1 MVINETPEDNFY
13 LKGKRQQLVHLLAA
27 EGISDLQILSV
38 MSSLPRHFFINPTY
52 ADHAY
57 DNKPLPI
64 DSEQTISQPYTV
76 AFQTQLLAIKPGDKV
91 LEIGTGS
98 GYQAAVLLKLGAKV
112 YSIERHKALFEKT
125 TQLFNTLGLKA
136 HLFYGDG
143 FKGQPLFAPFDKI
156 LITAAAPTAPNELLK
171 QLKVGGILVAPINN
185 GKLQTMTSFKKMDI
199 NNFEVKK
206 HGQFSFVPM
215 LKGKE

>member
-1 MVINETPEDNFY
+1 MQEDNFFQ
-13 LKGKRQQLVHLLAA
+13 KGKRQQLVKLLAQ
-27 EGISDLQILSV
+27 EGISDKRVLEV
-38 MSSLPRHFFINPTY
+38 MAELPRHFFVNTTY

-64 DSEQTISQPYTV
+64 DKNQTISQPYTV
-76 AFQTQLLAIKPGDKV
+76 AFQTQLLSVEQGDKI

-112 YSIERHKALFEKT
+112 YSIERHKVLFNNTK
-125 TQLFNTLGLKA
+125 QLFNELGLKV

-156 LITAAAPTAPNELLK
+156 LITAAAPTVPDELLK
-171 QLKVGGILVAPINN
+171 QLKVGGVLVVPIDN
-185 GKLQTMTSFKKMDI
+185 GKSQTMTSFKKI
-199 NNFEVKK
+199 NDTNFEVKK

>member
-1 MVINETPEDNFY
+1 MAEDNFY
-13 LKGKRQQLVHLLAA
+13 LKGKRRQLINLLVK
-27 EGISDLQILSV
+27 EGISDHRILEV
-38 MSSLPRHFFINPTY
+38 MATLPRHCFISPTY

-64 DSEQTISQPYTV
+64 DKEQTISQPYTV
-76 AFQTQLLAIKPGDKV
+76 AFQTQLLQIQAGDKV

-112 YSIERHKALFEKT
+112 YSIERHKVLFEKT
-125 TQLFNTLGLKA
+125 KQLFVELGLKA

-156 LITAAAPTAPNELLK
+156 LITAAAPSVPNELLK
-171 QLKVGGILVAPINN
+171 QLKVGGLLVVPLDN
-185 GKLQTMTSFKKMDI
+185 GSSQTMTSFKKMDTT
-199 NNFEVKK
+199 NFEVKK

>member
-1 MVINETPEDNFY
+1 MVINDKPEDNFY
-13 LKGKRQQLVHLLAA
+13 LKGKRQQLVTLLAK
-27 EGISDLQILSV
+27 EGIHDRRVLEI
-38 MSSLPRHFFINPTY
+38 MADLPRHFFINPTY

-64 DSEQTISQPYTV
+64 EKNQTISQPYTV
-76 AFQTQLLAIKPGDKV
+76 AFQTQLLSIQPGDKV

-112 YSIERHKALFEKT
+112 YSIERHKVLFEKT
-125 TQLFNTLGLKA
+125 KQLFDALGLKA

-156 LITAAAPTAPNELLK
+156 LITAAAPGVPDELLK
-171 QLKVGGILVAPINN
+171 QLKVGGILVVPMDN
-185 GKLQTMTSFKKMDI
+185 GGLQIMTSFKKVDTT
-199 NNFEVKK
+199 NFEVKK

>member
-1 MVINETPEDNFY
+1 MQEDNFFQ
-13 LKGKRQQLVHLLAA
+13 KGKRQQLVKLLAQ
-27 EGISDLQILSV
+27 EGISDKRILKV
-38 MSSLPRHFFINPTY
+38 MVELPRHFFINPTY

-64 DSEQTISQPYTV
+64 DKDQTISQPYTV
-76 AFQTQLLAIKPGDKV
+76 AFQTQLLSIEQGDKV

-112 YSIERHKALFEKT
+112 YSIERHKVLFEKT
-125 TQLFNTLGLKA
+125 KQLFDELGLKA

-156 LITAAAPTAPNELLK
+156 LITAAAPSVPDELLK
-171 QLKVGGILVAPINN
+171 QLKVGGVLVVPIDN
-185 GKLQTMTSFKKMDI
+185 GKLQTMTSFKKIDAT
-199 NNFEVKK
+199 NFEVKK

-215 LKGKE
+215 LEGKE